1 MLLTGGPRN
10 MSEAAREPLSSRRV
24 SRSSSGSAFSTAA
37 GVAFLVVLLLG
48 GGWALGFFDP
58 SGLRLR
64 FSEPYAL
71 ATGLAE
77 EQALITEHLGEVR
90 GFGVLPRGDL
100 RVSGREGWCE
110 IEVLIKG
117 DKEAGRLESRLE
129 RRGGVWF
136 WEYANLRLEDGTL
149 ISLPVP

>member
-1 MLLTGGPRN
+1 
-10 MSEAAREPLSSRRV
+10 MSETTLREPLKSKRV
-24 SRSSSGSAFSTAA
+24 SRSSASSLFSTALGA
-37 GVAFLVVLLLG
+37 AFLAVLIIG
-48 GGWALGFFDP
+48 GAWALGLFDP
-58 SGLRLR
+58 AGIRLR

-77 EQALITEHLGEVR
+77 EQALVSQHLGRVQ
-90 GFGVLPRGDL
+90 GFGALPKGDL
-100 RVSGREGWCE
+100 RVTGREGWCE
-110 IEVLIKG
+110 IEILVKG
-117 DKEAGRLESRLE
+117 EKEAARLESRLE

>member
-1 MLLTGGPRN
+1 
-10 MSEAAREPLSSRRV
+10 MSETLREELTSKRV
-24 SRSSSGSAFSTAA
+24 SRSSGGSLFSRAL
-37 GVAFLVVLLLG
+37 GVGFLVVLLLG
-48 GGWALGFFDP
+48 GGWALGLLDP
-58 SGLRLR
+58 TGIRLR

-77 EQALITEHLGEVR
+77 EQPLVGEHLGEIR

-110 IEVLIKG
+110 IEVLVKG
-117 DKEAGRLESRLE
+117 EAAAARLESRLE